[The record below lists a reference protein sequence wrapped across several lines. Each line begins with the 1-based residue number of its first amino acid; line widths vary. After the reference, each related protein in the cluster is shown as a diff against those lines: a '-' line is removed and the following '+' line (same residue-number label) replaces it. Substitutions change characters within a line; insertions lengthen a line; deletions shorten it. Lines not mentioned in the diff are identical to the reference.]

1 MTFNESIIEDA
12 ALRDTLLKLLSADIR
27 VADEEGIAGV

>member
-1 MTFNESIIEDA
+1 MNVSIYRS
-12 ALRDTLLKLLSADIR
+12 LTTLLKLLSADIR